1 MNYMSLKD
9 HVYEYISES
18 IKDGS
23 LRPGDKINEQ
33 HLSDKL
39 NVSRTPVREALIQL
53 AAEGLLDAE
62 PRRGFRV
69 KPLILEEAKDLYQL
83 IGHLDAM
90 AATLALADITK
101 TDLDQMRKLQSE
113 MKDAIESQDFER
125 YYRLKIEF
133 HNVYLRKCSNK
144 QLIIMLE
151 QLKLRFI
158 KRGYSDSDSDRL
170 NEIFNE
176 TNAQHTKIIELFE
189 SRDARALET
198 FLKET
203 HWSMDYAVLDVL

>member
-1 MNYMSLKD
+1 
-9 HVYEYISES
+9 
-18 IKDGS
+18 
-23 LRPGDKINEQ
+23 
-33 HLSDKL
+33 
-39 NVSRTPVREALIQL
+39 
-53 AAEGLLDAE
+53 
-62 PRRGFRV
+62 
-69 KPLILEEAKDLYQL
+69 
-83 IGHLDAM
+83 M
-90 AATLALADITK
+90 AATLALADITREDI
-101 TDLDQMRKLQSE
+101 DLMKELQAK

-125 YYRLKIEF
+125 YYRLQIEF

-189 SRDARALET
+189 SRDARALES
-198 FLKET
+198 FLKEK

>member
-83 IGHLDAM
+83 IGHLEAM
-90 AATLALADITK
+90 AATLARADINK
-101 TDLDQMRKLQSE
+101 ADLDQMRKHQSE

-125 YYRLKIEF
+125 YYRLQIEF
-133 HNVYLRKCSNK
+133 HNVYLRKCSKK

-158 KRGYSDSDSDRL
+158 KSGYSDSNSDRL
-170 NEIFNE
+170 NEIFIE
-176 TNAQHTKIIELFE
+176 TTAQPTTIIELIE
-189 SRDARALET
+189 STDARASDTLP
-198 FLKET
+198 KEKQ
-203 HWSMDYAVLDVL
+203 WRMDYGILDVL

>member
-90 AATLALADITK
+90 AATLSLADITGEDIDMMK
-101 TDLDQMRKLQSE
+101 ELQAK
-113 MKDAIESQDFER
+113 MKDAIEAQDFER
-125 YYRLKIEF
+125 YYRLQIEF

-189 SRDARALET
+189 SRDARALES
-198 FLKET
+198 FLKEK

>member
-90 AATLALADITK
+90 AATLSLADITGEDIDMMK
-101 TDLDQMRKLQSE
+101 ELQAK
-113 MKDAIESQDFER
+113 MKDAIEAQDFEK
-125 YYRLKIEF
+125 YYRLQIEF

-189 SRDARALET
+189 SRDARALES
-198 FLKET
+198 FLKEK

>member
-90 AATLALADITK
+90 AATLALADINK
-101 TDLDQMRKLQSE
+101 SDLDQMRKLQSE
-113 MKDAIESQDFER
+113 MKDAIESQDFEK
-125 YYRLKIEF
+125 YYRLQIEF

-198 FLKET
+198 FLKEK

>member
-90 AATLALADITK
+90 AATLSLADITGEDIDMMK
-101 TDLDQMRKLQSE
+101 ELQAK

-125 YYRLKIEF
+125 YYRLQIEF

-189 SRDARALET
+189 SRDARALES
-198 FLKET
+198 FLKEK

>member
-23 LRPGDKINEQ
+23 LKPGDKINEQ

-113 MKDAIESQDFER
+113 MRDAIEAQDFER
-125 YYRLKIEF
+125 YYKLQIEF
-133 HNVYLRKCSNK
+133 HNVYLRKCNNK

-189 SRDARALET
+189 SRDARALEI
-198 FLKET
+198 FLKEK

>member
-23 LRPGDKINEQ
+23 LKPGDKINEQ

-101 TDLDQMRKLQSE
+101 TDLDQMRRLQSE
-113 MKDAIESQDFER
+113 MRDAIEAQDFER
-125 YYRLKIEF
+125 YYKLQIEF
-133 HNVYLRKCSNK
+133 HNVYLRKCNNK

-189 SRDARALET
+189 SRDARALEI
-198 FLKET
+198 FLKEK

>member
-23 LRPGDKINEQ
+23 LKPGDKINEQ

-90 AATLALADITK
+90 AATLALADMTSS
-101 TDLDQMRKLQSE
+101 DLDQMKKLQSE
-113 MKDAIESQDFER
+113 MNEAIEAQDFER
-125 YYRLKIEF
+125 YYRLQIEF

-151 QLKLRFI
+151 QLKMRFI

-176 TNAQHTKIIELFE
+176 TNAQHTRIIELFE
-189 SRDARALET
+189 SRDARALEF
-198 FLKET
+198 FLKEK

>member
-9 HVYEYISES
+9 HVYDYISEN

-23 LRPGDKINEQ
+23 LKPGDKINEQ

-53 AAEGLLDAE
+53 AAEGLLEAE

-90 AATLALADITK
+90 AATLSLDNMTKEDIK
-101 TDLDQMRKLQSE
+101 LMKSLQVQMSKE
-113 MKDAIESQDFER
+113 IESQDFDK
-125 YYRLKIEF
+125 YYKLQIDF

-144 QLIIMLE
+144 QLITMLE
-151 QLKLRFI
+151 QLKMRFI
-158 KRGYSDSDSDRL
+158 KRGYSDKDSDRL
-170 NEIFNE
+170 SDVFHE
-176 TNAQHTKIIELFE
+176 TNSQHSKIIELFE
-189 SRDARALET
+189 SKDAKALEE
-198 FLKET
+198 FLKEK
-203 HWSMDYAVLDVL
+203 HWSIDYADLDVV